1 MKYEVKKGNKD
12 FLLTMLST
20 AFSILLLGY
29 FLVISE
35 EDGNTSTSQ
44 NHETVARLSYFARN
58 NEEEYCAR
66 KYYRQTNVG
75 DWTPKPING
84 ILIQIG
90 KVIRTAPK
98 TLRLL

>member
-1 MKYEVKKGNKD
+1 MKLKKATRI

-20 AFSILLLGY
+20 AFSVLLLGY

-90 KVIRTAPK
+90 KIIRTAPK